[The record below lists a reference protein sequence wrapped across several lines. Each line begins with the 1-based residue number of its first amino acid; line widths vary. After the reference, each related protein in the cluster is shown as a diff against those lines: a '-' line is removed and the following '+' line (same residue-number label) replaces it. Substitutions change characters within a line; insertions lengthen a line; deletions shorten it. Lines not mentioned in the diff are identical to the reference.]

1 MPLPDPQPL
10 PQGATWSLHGI
21 CYQVTKEKDT
31 KRWTRICG
39 TPPPAPPP
47 PLTNIFEEN
56 ECYTLPPERIALD
69 LSPPAPR
76 GRGRPRS
83 NPAPSSSASAKRPL
97 SAYNL
102 FIQKQMLAGAFA
114 HLSGQDRMREI
125 SKMYKCARP

>member
-21 CYQVTKEKDT
+21 CYQVIKEKDT

-39 TPPPAPPP
+39 TPPPPFAN
-47 PLTNIFEEN
+47 LFDEN

-83 NPAPSSSASAKRPL
+83 NPASASTKRPL